1 MSMSWSS
8 IPCNIMQRPLSHLP
22 CGLRWKR
29 FAPTISSAA
38 KGNSFPLE
46 PSAIR
51 KDSLLWSGTLG
62 YCIKVRTHMKSK
74 TKQYLIQHF
83 FLWLSCQK
91 ESPSSTTDLMIGILG
106 SCSLG
111 TNMNMEVDKVSAT
124 VENQYREISLSK
136 VVRFLFPK
144 TWWVKM
150 YLHWM

>member
-1 MSMSWSS
+1 MKFHSMQHHATSIVPPAMRSS
-8 IPCNIMQRPLSHLP
+8 M
-22 CGLRWKR
+22 
-29 FAPTISSAA
+29 
-38 KGNSFPLE
+38 E
-46 PSAIR
+46 AIR
-51 KDSLLWSGTLG
+51 ADNFQRREGELVPTRAERDQERFSALVRNIGVLHKGTH
-62 YCIKVRTHMKSK
+62 IWNQKPSNTSFN
-74 TKQYLIQHF
+74 I